1 MNHILLKFPYPYLI
15 KLIFTIII
23 LLPVCS
29 HASIK
34 APLPLD
40 DYFTQTWDTRNGL
53 PHNGINAIAQT
64 NDGYLWIA
72 TWEGFARFNG
82 REFKLF
88 TRGSIAGLPDSA
100 IKSLTPTQSGEL
112 LVAGA
117 RGGLSVRKNREWQP
131 QYSASTMVNHAIFD
145 NKKNI
150 WLALEGKGLV
160 YRDVKNKHDETI
172 IDNLRAFKMQLDT
185 EGSLWVA
192 TDKGLYSVKNKTLV
206 SHFDEN
212 FGLPNTPVYSLLLT
226 SKNQLIV
233 GTEQGAFI
241 FKNGYFI
248 PLHQDLSHDAIT
260 SIIEDKNNDIWLG
273 TQKNGIFRLSDYA
286 IEKLDDSKGLPNN
299 RISSLYQ
306 DKEDS
311 IWVGTSSG
319 LFRLREAPFITLT
332 SEQGLAGD
340 YIRSVLAHNDGS
352 LWIGS
357 SKGLSKLS
365 EKKIYSILPT
375 DINSPPASVKSILSL
390 AQGKYGQVLVGTY
403 NSGVYK
409 VVGNSMKPFLNK
421 AQGLPSNEIRSLLF
435 DSKENIWIGTASGLV
450 KITKN
455 GRVTH
460 FNKQTGLPDNF
471 IMALTEDSHGRIWIG
486 TGIGVISYHNGI
498 VQTYRLNEEFNAE
511 YAFGFNAEDD
521 VIWLTTDRGLIQI
534 DLKTNKIKAISRKN
548 GLPVDKLFQVI
559 IDNHDTFW
567 LSSNRGIIK
576 VSREEINKA
585 IDNQNEIINF
595 EIFAEGVGLLSS
607 QANGGS
613 TPAATLHKDGSVWF
627 ATAKGVSQVTHQRLQ
642 NMAEKQLPVLI
653 EQLIVDNQE
662 YSLTLNK
669 GENQSLSNVKLIAGA
684 SRITIHYAGLGFLM
698 SKNIQYQTQLVG
710 FDTSWINKKNQTYN
724 EFTNLAPGEYTFK
737 MRAKYPNGEWQNQN
751 ATLTFIIPFHFW
763 QTPLFK
769 LFIIAL
775 SLSVLYLF
783 YRYRIVVIQQSEEKL
798 KRLVAKQ
805 TVDLQKQTAL
815 FAYQAIHDQLTGL
828 PNRRAF
834 DEWCDNDFKEAQEH
848 LSPLSLAI
856 IDIDHFKAVNDTYSH
871 MVGDQVI
878 KILASKLLELLPHCS
893 QQVKLARWGGE
904 EFTLLI
910 SSGKEQAMD
919 FCELIR
925 TTIEKNDFSSIA
937 PNLTLTISIGLT
949 DNSSL
954 KEYNQMISHA
964 DHALYY
970 SKHNGRNQVRIY
982 QPNDHENNK
991 KITQRITKVTRHKKR
1006 D

>member
-1 MNHILLKFPYPYLI
+1 MILKFIYLI
-15 KLIFTIII
+15 KLILPIII
-23 LLPVCS
+23 LLPFYS
-29 HASIK
+29 HASKK

-40 DYFTQTWDTRNGL
+40 DYFTQIWNTHDGL
-53 PHNGINAIAQT
+53 PHNGINALAQT
-64 NDGYLWIA
+64 NDGYLWVA
-72 TWEGFARFNG
+72 TWEGFSQFNG

-88 TRGSIAGLPDSA
+88 TRGSKAGLPDSA
-100 IKSLTPTQSGEL
+100 VRSLTATQNGEL

-117 RGGLSVRKNREWQP
+117 RGGISIRKNGEWQP
-131 QYSASTMVNHAIFD
+131 QHNASTMVNHAIFD

-160 YRDVKNKHDETI
+160 YRDVTTKHDDTI
-172 IDNLRAFKMQLDT
+172 IGSLRAFKLLLDT
-185 EGSLWVA
+185 ENTLWVA
-192 TDKGLYSVKNKTLV
+192 TNNGLYSVKNKTLV
-206 SHFDEN
+206 SHFNEH
-212 FGLPNTPVYSLLLT
+212 FGLPDTPIYSLLLT
-226 SKNQLIV
+226 SENQLIV

-241 FKNGYFI
+241 LHNGYFT
-248 PLHQDLSHDAIT
+248 PLHPDLSQEAVT
-260 SIIEDKNNDIWLG
+260 SLLEDKNSDIWLG
-273 TQKNGIFRLSDYA
+273 TQKHGIFRLSDLG

-332 SEQGLAGD
+332 SKQGLAGD
-340 YIRSVLAHNDGS
+340 YIRTVLAHSDGS

-357 SKGLSKLS
+357 SKGLNKLLG
-365 EKKIYSILPT
+365 KKVSSILPAV
-375 DINSPPASVKSILSL
+375 INSKAPRSVEYILSL
-390 AQGKYGQVLVGTY
+390 AQGKNGQVLVGTY

-409 VVGNSMKPFLNK
+409 VVGNTMQPFLNK
-421 AQGLPSNEIRSLLF
+421 QQGLPSNEVRSLLF
-435 DSKENIWIGTASGLV
+435 DSKENTWVGTASGLL
-450 KITKN
+450 KITKD
-455 GRVTH
+455 GQISQ

-471 IMALTEDSHGRIWIG
+471 IMALTEDSNGKIWIG
-486 TGIGVISYHNGI
+486 TGIGVVSYQNGI
-498 VQTYRLNEEFNAE
+498 IQTYRLNEKFNAE
-511 YAFGFNAEDD
+511 YAFGFNVEDD
-521 VIWLTTDRGLIQI
+521 VIWLATDRGLIQI

-548 GLPVDKLFQVI
+548 GLPIDKLFQVI
-559 IDNHDTFW
+559 IDNNDTFW

-576 VSREEINKA
+576 VAREQINKA
-585 IDNQNEIINF
+585 IANQDEIINF

-613 TPAATLHKDGSVWF
+613 TPAAALHKDGSVWF

-642 NMAEKQLPVLI
+642 RMAERQLPVII

-662 YSLTLNK
+662 YPLTLK
-669 GENQSLSNVKLIAGA
+669 GEKQLLNSVQLLPSSSHV
-684 SRITIHYAGLGFLM
+684 SIHYAGLGFLM
-698 SKNIQYQTQLVG
+698 SENIQYQTQLVG
-710 FDTSWINKKNQTYN
+710 FDTHWINKKNQTYT
-724 EFTNLAPGEYTFK
+724 EFTNLSPGSYTFK
-737 MRAKYPNGEWQNQN
+737 MRAKYPNGKWQNQE

-775 SLSVLYLF
+775 SLSLFYLF
-783 YRYRIVVIQQSEEKL
+783 YRYRIIVIQKREEKL

-805 TVDLQKQTAL
+805 TVVLQKQTAL
-815 FAYQAIHDQLTGL
+815 FAYQAVHDQLTGL

-834 DEWCDNDFKEAQEH
+834 DEWCDNDFKEAQAH
-848 LSPLSLAI
+848 STPLSLAI
-856 IDIDHFKAVNDTYSH
+856 IDIDYFKAVNDTYSH
-871 MVGDQVI
+871 IVGDQVI
-878 KILASKLLELLPHCS
+878 KTLATILLELLPRCL

-910 SSGKEQAMD
+910 SANKEQAIH

-925 TTIEKNDFSSIA
+925 TTIEKNDFSAIA
-937 PNLTLTISIGLT
+937 QDLTLTVSVGLT
-949 DNSSL
+949 DNSAL
-954 KEYNQMISHA
+954 VEYNQMITHA

-982 QPNDHENNK
+982 QPNDHESNQ
-991 KITQRITKVTRHKKR
+991 KITQRITKVTRHKER
-1006 D
+1006 E